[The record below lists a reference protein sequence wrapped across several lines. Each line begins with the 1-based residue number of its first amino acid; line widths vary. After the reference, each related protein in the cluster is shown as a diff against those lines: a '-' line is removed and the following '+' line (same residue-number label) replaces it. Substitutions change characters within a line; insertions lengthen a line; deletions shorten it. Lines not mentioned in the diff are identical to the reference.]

1 MWMQESP
8 PSKKVEIDKEPLR
21 KPFGQPKQ
29 MPGGRHNISR
39 SLRISFL
46 QIRGIIVLLARRSR
60 CLSNRVIRFKG

>member
-21 KPFGQPKQ
+21 KPFVQLKQ
-29 MPGGRHNISR
+29 MPEGRHNISR
-39 SLRISFL
+39 NLRISFL
-46 QIRGIIVLLARRSR
+46 QIRGIIVLLVRRSK